1 MTTEKSVIRAYFK
14 EWRNQL
20 SGIELQ
26 EASQKIAALV
36 EEFCDCHMH
45 IDHFH
50 IFFPIKRLREIDTYL
65 IRAILESRNKVIYTA
80 RLNPISTEMET
91 VLIEKQTEFEPDR
104 YGIPVPKILKL
115 VSPKS
120 LQVVFTPL
128 LGVDMFGNRIGYGKG
143 HYDRF
148 FEKLDHKVLKIGLS
162 VFEPIKMIPKESF
175 DIPLDYCIT
184 PKNIFS
190 FSK

>member
-14 EWRNQL
+14 ERRNQL
-20 SGIELQ
+20 SGGELQ

-36 EEFCDCHMH
+36 KEFCDCHIGMN
-45 IDHFH
+45 HFH
-50 IFFPIKRLREIDTYL
+50 IFFPIKRLQEIDTYL
-65 IRAILESRNKVIYTA
+65 IRAILESRNKAIYTS
-80 RLNPISTEMET
+80 RINPISTEMET

-115 VSPKS
+115 VSSKS
-120 LQVVFTPL
+120 IQVVFTPL
-128 LGVDMFGNRIGYGKG
+128 LAVDTLGNRIGYGKG

-148 FEKLDHKVLKIGLS
+148 FEKLDHKVLKVGLS
-162 VFEPIKMIPKESF
+162 IFEPIKMIPKESF

-184 PKNIFS
+184 PENTFS

>member
-128 LGVDMFGNRIGYGKG
+128 LAVDMFGNRIGYGKG